1 MGKNLLG
8 SLDKF
13 EDEATFERFRHKS
26 GEAKKKRVKIDHRKN
41 YVDFN
46 DMNWDTEIDDEEL
59 V

>member
-26 GEAKKKRVKIDHRKN
+26 KKKKKKRVKIDHRKN

-46 DMNWDTEIDDEEL
+46 DMN
-59 V
+59 